1 MGRLY
6 QLHKQ
11 SKLKKTTIEYLIYYR
26 VRIICLKM
34 VSFMFLYNIMQ
45 NSNSQIY
52 IKHTIF
58 NQVLFKYAGE
68 NFGWAK
74 TISQEYASDDCQFAF
89 LIILKSFHKIQDLQK
104 NWLGIKNFLHRKITL
119 ETLYRVSIANEF
131 FSDYTKLEYF
141 QNYYVL
147 KF

>member
-1 MGRLY
+1 MTEKGIA
-6 QLHKQ
+6 
-11 SKLKKTTIEYLIYYR
+11 SSEPPIYFFGLLSR
-26 VRIICLKM
+26 C
-34 VSFMFLYNIMQ
+34 
-45 NSNSQIY
+45 NSQIY

-104 NWLGIKNFLHRKITL
+104 NWLGI
-119 ETLYRVSIANEF
+119 
-131 FSDYTKLEYF
+131 
-141 QNYYVL
+141 
-147 KF
+147 

>member
-11 SKLKKTTIEYLIYYR
+11 FKLKKTTTEYLIYYR

-104 NWLGIKNFLHRKITL
+104 NWLGI
-119 ETLYRVSIANEF
+119 YRVSIANEF
-131 FSDYTKLEYF
+131 FFRLYEIRIFSKLLCT
-141 QNYYVL
+141 QVL
-147 KF
+147 